1 MPWSNQGGG
10 PWGSGGG
17 KGPWGSG
24 QQPSGGSS
32 PPDLEE
38 LLRRSQDKLRTVLP
52 GGGLGGKGIAL
63 ILLLAILVW
72 GLSGFFRV
80 DTNELGVVL
89 RFGKYVRDAT
99 PGLNYHLPYPIET
112 VLTPQVTVV
121 RQIHIGMRLVEDLRR
136 GTTVRD
142 VPEESLMLTGD
153 ENIVDVDF
161 TVFWQ
166 VKPNGVGYY
175 LFNIQQP
182 EGTVKAVAE
191 SAMREMVGRS
201 NITPILTGARQ
212 NIELGVQELMQ
223 KVLDDYQSGIQ
234 ITQVQMQKV
243 DPPTQVIDSF
253 RDVQVARS
261 DLERAQNEA
270 QSYANRVVPEAR
282 GRVAQV
288 IQAAEAYREQTV
300 AEATGQTSRFVKVYE
315 EYRKAPDV
323 TRQRM
328 YLETMERI
336 FNGTEKIII
345 DQGAGTGAVP
355 FLPLPELGRPRPT
368 TPTTPPTG
376 GTR

>member
-243 DPPTQVIDSF
+243 DPPSQVIDAF
-253 RDVQVARS
+253 REVQAARIGAES
-261 DLERAQNEA
+261 AQNEA
-270 QSYANRVVPEAR
+270 QAYANRVLPDAR
-282 GRVAQV
+282 GRSEQ
-288 IQAAEAYREQTV
+288 IKQAAEAYREQTV
-300 AEATGQTSRFVKVYE
+300 AEAKGQASRFSQVLEQYKN
-315 EYRKAPDV
+315 APDI
-323 TRQRM
+323 TRQRI
-328 YLETMERI
+328 YLETMESV
-336 FNGTEKIII
+336 FGGTDKIIL
-345 DQGAGTGAVP
+345 DSAQQGGGSGGNVVP
-355 FLPLPELGRPRPT
+355 ILPLNEMLRRAPA
-368 TPTTPPTG
+368 TG
-376 GTR
+376 GTP